1 MNTDSVA
8 NEIEAAVAA
17 QLEIAGDD
25 PSVEVAA
32 RAFLATLRPAIK
44 LAATRLA
51 EQAGAEVAAQL
62 PEYDVEVVIA
72 DGEPSLQIRSSRTA
86 PAFATE
92 ELDARLTLRLPP
104 TLKGDIED
112 AAGEAGASVN
122 AYVVKALSSYSSRKR
137 YRKHMSGTLD
147 T

>member
-1 MNTDSVA
+1 MNTESVV
-8 NEIEAAVAA
+8 NEIEAAVTA
-17 QLEIAGDD
+17 QLEVASDD

-32 RAFLATLRPAIK
+32 RAFLAALRPAIT

-62 PEYDVEVVIA
+62 PGYDVEVVIT
-72 DGEPSLQIRSSRTA
+72 DGEPGLKIRTDSI
-86 PAFATE
+86 PQAFTTE

-112 AAGEAGASVN
+112 AAGEVGDSVN
-122 AYVVKALSSYSSRKR
+122 AYVVKTLSSRSNRKR

>member
-1 MNTDSVA
+1 MNTESVV

-17 QLEIAGDD
+17 QLEIAADD

-32 RAFLATLRPAIK
+32 RAFLTALRPAIK

-62 PEYDVEVVIA
+62 PEYDVGVVIA
-72 DGEPSLQIRSSRTA
+72 DGEPSLQIRTDRMA
-86 PAFATE
+86 PTFATE
-92 ELDARLTLRLPP
+92 DLDARLTLRLPP
-104 TLKGDIED
+104 TLKGDLED
-112 AAGEAGASVN
+112 AAGEVGDSVN
-122 AYVVKALSSYSSRKR
+122 AYVVKALSTRSSRKR
-137 YRKHMSGTLD
+137 YSKHISGTLD